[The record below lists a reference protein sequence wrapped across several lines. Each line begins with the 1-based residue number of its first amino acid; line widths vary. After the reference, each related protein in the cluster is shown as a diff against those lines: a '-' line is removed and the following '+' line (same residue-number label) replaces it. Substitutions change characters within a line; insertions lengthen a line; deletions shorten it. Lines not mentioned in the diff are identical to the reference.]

1 MISWVS
7 LLIYI
12 YNDTNKLMS
21 SSIQVEELVEY
32 YKQEAG
38 SLPCKL
44 FLAAARDT
52 PPDQEQG
59 GGVKPGGGGG
69 ARPGGGGKFCA
80 KRRKKNIEVE
90 EMLIVNRES

>member
-1 MISWVS
+1 M
-7 LLIYI
+7 L
-12 YNDTNKLMS
+12 S
-21 SSIQVEELVEY
+21 SAQVEELVEY

-52 PPDQEQG
+52 PPGQE
-59 GGVKPGGGGG
+59 GGGGG
-69 ARPGGGGKFCA
+69 AKLGGGGKFCA
-80 KRRKKNIEVE
+80 KRRKRNIEVE

>member
-1 MISWVS
+1 M
-7 LLIYI
+7 L
-12 YNDTNKLMS
+12 S
-21 SSIQVEELVEY
+21 SAQVEELVEY

-52 PPDQEQG
+52 PPGQE
-59 GGVKPGGGGG
+59 GGGGG
-69 ARPGGGGKFCA
+69 AKLGGGGGGGLGGGGKFCA
-80 KRRKKNIEVE
+80 KRRKRNIEVE

>member
-1 MISWVS
+1 MSIPALSS
-7 LLIYI
+7 IPYI

-52 PPDQEQG
+52 PSDQEQG
-59 GGVKPGGGGG
+59 GGVVGGGKLGG
-69 ARPGGGGKFCA
+69 GGGGKFCA
-80 KRRKKNIEVE
+80 KRRKRNIEVE

>member
-1 MISWVS
+1 
-7 LLIYI
+7 
-12 YNDTNKLMS
+12 MS

-59 GGVKPGGGGG
+59 GGGGAKQGGGGG

>member
-1 MISWVS
+1 
-7 LLIYI
+7 
-12 YNDTNKLMS
+12 MS

-59 GGVKPGGGGG
+59 GGGG
-69 ARPGGGGKFCA
+69 ARQGGGGKFCA
-80 KRRKKNIEVE
+80 KRRKRNIEVE

>member
-1 MISWVS
+1 
-7 LLIYI
+7 
-12 YNDTNKLMS
+12 MS
-21 SSIQVEELVEY
+21 SSAQVEELVEY

-59 GGVKPGGGGG
+59 GGAKDGGG

-80 KRRKKNIEVE
+80 KRRKRNIEVE

>member
-1 MISWVS
+1 MILS
-7 LLIYI
+7 
-12 YNDTNKLMS
+12 KLMLS
-21 SSIQVEELVEY
+21 YAQVEELVEY

-52 PPDQEQG
+52 HPGQE
-59 GGVKPGGGGG
+59 GGGGG
-69 ARPGGGGKFCA
+69 AKLGGGGKFCA
-80 KRRKKNIEVE
+80 KRRKRNIGVE

>member
-1 MISWVS
+1 MLS
-7 LLIYI
+7 YA
-12 YNDTNKLMS
+12 
-21 SSIQVEELVEY
+21 QVEELVEY

-52 PPDQEQG
+52 PPGQE
-59 GGVKPGGGGG
+59 GGGGG
-69 ARPGGGGKFCA
+69 TGARLGGGGKFCA
-80 KRRKKNIEVE
+80 KRRKRNIEVE

>member
-1 MISWVS
+1 M
-7 LLIYI
+7 
-12 YNDTNKLMS
+12 
-21 SSIQVEELVEY
+21 EELVEY

-52 PPDQEQG
+52 PPGQE
-59 GGVKPGGGGG
+59 GGGGG
-69 ARPGGGGKFCA
+69 AKLGGGGKFCA
-80 KRRKKNIEVE
+80 KRRKRNIEVE

>member
-1 MISWVS
+1 M
-7 LLIYI
+7 
-12 YNDTNKLMS
+12 
-21 SSIQVEELVEY
+21 EY

-52 PPDQEQG
+52 PPGQE
-59 GGVKPGGGGG
+59 GGGGG
-69 ARPGGGGKFCA
+69 AKLGGGGKFRA
-80 KRRKKNIEVE
+80 KRRKRNIEVE